1 MRKILFLA
9 PIAMLLAG
17 CQSAPTVI
25 SNPVLQDRPRMVVNN
40 PTPANQAPVNWIVIT
55 KDNAAEKIAELERT
69 QGVVALFALTPQG
82 YQNISMNV
90 SELRRYIQQQNATI
104 AAIKEYYET
113 PMQQNNGDRRNGN

>member
-9 PIAMLLAG
+9 PLAALLAA
-17 CQSAPTVI
+17 CQSAPTVV
-25 SNPVLQDRPRMVVNN
+25 SNPVLQDRPKMTVIS
-40 PTPANQAPVNWIVIT
+40 PAPANQTPVNWIVIN

-90 SELRRYIQQQNATI
+90 SELRRYIQQQNANI
-104 AAIKEYYET
+104 AAIREYYET
-113 PMQQNNGDRRNGN
+113 PVQQNNGDGRDGK